1 MNRREF
7 LNKTGKFLIA
17 GSLTS
22 LTGCN
27 AMLNLLPAQEIPAK
41 LGKLNITSNYPHLSV
56 VKGSNPAINV
66 IKALEKLGGIKRFVK
81 KGNKVIIKPNLLTAR
96 EPQFA
101 TTTNPEVIHTL
112 VKLCLAAGASEVTV
126 LDNPTSNP
134 KITYEV
140 AGIAKATTAA
150 GGKIKILTSRNFVNY
165 SIPKAKVLKKWSLV
179 KDIFSADV
187 FINVPIAKSH
197 GLAKLTMSMKN
208 LMGIMGGF
216 RQLVHQNFEQKIV
229 DLNTAVKPNLVI
241 LDAYRILVKNG
252 PTGGNLADVK
262 LAKTVVVGTSQ
273 VAVDAFGATLFG
285 LKPTEITYLHKA
297 YQQGLGEINLNKLK
311 IVKQQFA

>member
-7 LNKTGKFLIA
+7 LNKTGKFLVA

-27 AMLNLLPAQEIPAK
+27 TMLNLLPAQEIPAK
-41 LGKLNITSNYPHLSV
+41 FNKLNTAFNYPHLSV

-66 IKALEKLGGIKRFVK
+66 RKAIEKLGGMKRFVK

-101 TTTNPEVIHTL
+101 TTTNPDVIHIL
-112 VKLCLAAGASEVTV
+112 IKMCFEAGAIEVTV

-134 KITYEV
+134 KIVYQV
-140 AGIAKATTAA
+140 SGIAKATAAA

-165 SIPKAKVLKKWSLV
+165 SIPKAKVLKKWPLV

-187 FINVPIAKSH
+187 FINVPIAKNH

-208 LMGIMGGF
+208 LMGIMGGL
-216 RQLVHQNFEQKIV
+216 RPLIHQNFEQKIV
-229 DLNTAVKPNLVI
+229 DLNATIKPNLII

-273 VAVDAFGATLFG
+273 VAVDAFGTTLFG
-285 LKPTEITYLHKA
+285 LKPTQIPYLNKA